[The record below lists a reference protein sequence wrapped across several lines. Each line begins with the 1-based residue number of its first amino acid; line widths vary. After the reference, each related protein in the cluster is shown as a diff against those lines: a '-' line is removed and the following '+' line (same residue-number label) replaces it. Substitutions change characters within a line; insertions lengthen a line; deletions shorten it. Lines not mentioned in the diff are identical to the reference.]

1 MKKRILVTAIVIFLI
16 VAVRI
21 LARFT
26 GLVEGIYVENIY
38 KKVVPIL
45 SRATGVFPF
54 SLAEILIILLVL
66 WLVSGLIAGVG
77 RKGRKTTNGPLTGV
91 LTLITVVGLLYLAFM
106 GLWGLNYYRL
116 GFAEMAG
123 LDTSNVTTEEL
134 QGLGQSLVDQANQL
148 RSELEEDDDGVM
160 RLGNRQAV
168 LDQAVAGYDVL
179 AARYPQLGG
188 QYGRPKG
195 LTLSA
200 VISYTVCMASIPFT
214 GEANINTSIPDAL
227 LRSAPVMRW
236 HTSGDCS
243 RG

>member
-1 MKKRILVTAIVIFLI
+1 MKKRILVKAIVIFLI

-91 LTLITVVGLLYLAFM
+91 LTLITVVGLLYLGLW
-106 GLWGLNYYRL
+106 GLWGLNYTVS
-116 GFAEMAG
+116 G
-123 LDTSNVTTEEL
+123 LPRWPDLIPVMSLPKNCRV
-134 QGLGQSLVDQANQL
+134 LGQKSGGQANNSG
-148 RSELEEDDDGVM
+148 RMEEDDDG
-160 RLGNRQAV
+160 LCG
-168 LDQAVAGYDVL
+168 
-179 AARYPQLGG
+179 
-188 QYGRPKG
+188 
-195 LTLSA
+195 
-200 VISYTVCMASIPFT
+200 
-214 GEANINTSIPDAL
+214 
-227 LRSAPVMRW
+227 W
-236 HTSGDCS
+236 
-243 RG
+243 